1 MEPPRS
7 FEESIAH
14 DWLIRHLKVGESEA
28 LTKDLTDTFKFR
40 SKQLS
45 RVFKASSASAK
56 LKLMPVQEALANA
69 LGFPRTHAL
78 QQALDALAHLAPENY
93 EQGTSQLVPLVI
105 LRRAFEGSTPLID
118 SNLAYLEKLAGHLS
132 KHLDI
137 PRPDALSA
145 VACAWGGSPD
155 WQSLNNRTP
164 LTAPSGRPL
173 VKFTVEGE
181 PTSRTSCGW
190 FTLTD
195 EGDWLWDNVLGSEER
210 APLAPAEALEAFNTA
225 MHLAKAHPEFIVAW
239 AAASNLMATYPEA
252 LNGRWGDA
260 KLILEKGINQA
271 NRLMPKGFKGRLE
284 WGDLGNRPYLRSLY
298 QLMRLWLETS
308 HRVSLGFAFKCANKM
323 LRVCPDDN
331 MGVRFK
337 HSLLAAAVSGNSSA
351 TKSSI
356 KRALRHEEPSG
367 QLHAGLAMLLLG
379 DNEGVRYLLE
389 AVFRVP
395 IFGALLLKDPTIRPF
410 LPFDER
416 PRGYEDPEDEALVAI
431 RVLAEYADLR
441 NQVWLLLSDSQ
452 LLEEEARLEQLM
464 GTRATGLNWKEWGLA
479 VRQAAL
485 TLGPV
490 LAQRYR
496 DAAPPH

>member
-1 MEPPRS
+1 MEPSRS

-14 DWLIRHLKVGESEA
+14 DWLIRNLKTGKSEA
-28 LTKDLTDTFKFR
+28 LTEDLTDTFKFR
-40 SKQLS
+40 SKQLA
-45 RVFKASSASAK
+45 RVFKTSSTFAN
-56 LKLMPVQEALANA
+56 LKLMSIQEALANA

-78 QQALDALAHLAPENY
+78 QQSLDALPRLAPEAY
-93 EQGTSQLVPLVI
+93 EQGTSQLVSLVR
-105 LRRAFEGSTPLID
+105 LRSAFEGSTPLVD
-118 SNLAYLEKLAGHLS
+118 SNLDFLERMAGHLS

-145 VACAWGGSPD
+145 VACAWAGASD
-155 WQSLNNRTP
+155 WQSLCDRTP
-164 LTAPSGRPL
+164 LTAPSGRPF
-173 VKFTVEGE
+173 VKFTVEGD
-181 PTSRTSCGW
+181 PNSRTSSGR

-210 APLAPAEALEAFNTA
+210 APLAPAEAQEAFNTA
-225 MHLAKAHPEFIVAW
+225 MHLAKAHPEFMVAW
-239 AAASNLMATYPEA
+239 AAASNLMATYHEA
-252 LNGRWGDA
+252 LNGRWGEA
-260 KLILEKGINQA
+260 KRILEKGINQA
-271 NRLMPKGFKGRLE
+271 NRLMPKGFKGQLD

-298 QLMRLWLETS
+298 QLMRLWLETA
-308 HRVSLGFAFKCANKM
+308 HLVSLRFAFKCANKM

-337 HSLLAAAVSGNSSA
+337 HPLLAAVVSGNNPA

-395 IFGALLLKDPTIRPF
+395 NFGALLLNEPTIRPF

-416 PRGYEDPEDEALVAI
+416 PRGYEDLEDEVLVAI

-441 NQVWLLLSDSQ
+441 NQVRLLLSDSQ
-452 LLEEEARLEQLM
+452 LLEEEARLEQLL
-464 GTRATGLNWKEWGLA
+464 GTRATGLNWEEWELA
-479 VRQAAL
+479 VQQAAR

-496 DAAPPH
+496 GAAPPH